1 LFSEQLATLIR
12 RALDEDIGSGD
23 LTTAC
28 TVEPG
33 AVGKGFIVAKEP
45 LVLAGISVAKRVF
58 LTVSSELE
66 LTLLSEDGNRAL
78 SGERLL
84 EVRGDLAAILMAE
97 RTALNFL
104 QRLSGIATLT
114 RAFVDEVAASPVRIL
129 DTRKTTPGWRF
140 LEKAAVKAGGGYNH
154 RFGLYDGILI
164 KDNHIVAAGGI
175 RPAITAARACG
186 PSSLKVEV
194 EVETLDQL
202 AEAIS
207 AGSDAVLLDNMDVE
221 TMVQAVQL
229 AGGKAVLE
237 ASGGITLENV
247 REVAATGVD
256 LISVGALTH
265 SARAVDMSLEIEL
278 AQVTAV
284 RGK

>member
-1 LFSEQLATLIR
+1 MFNNELATLIGS
-12 RALDEDIGSGD
+12 ALDEDIGSGD
-23 LTTAC
+23 ITTAC
-28 TVEPG
+28 TVPQT
-33 AVGKGFIVAKEP
+33 AVGKAFIVAKEP
-45 LVLAGISVAKRVF
+45 LVLAGIAVAKRVF
-58 LTVSSELE
+58 LTVNSDLE
-66 LTLLSEDGNRAL
+66 LALLLEDGSRAMP
-78 SGERLL
+78 GERLL
-84 EVRGDLAAILMAE
+84 EVTGNLAAILMAE

-114 RAFVDEVAASPVRIL
+114 RSFVDKVANTSVRIL

-175 RPAITAARACG
+175 RQAVMAVRACEK
-186 PSSLKVEV
+186 SRLKVQV

-207 AGSDAVLLDNMDVE
+207 AGSDAVLLDNMDID
-221 TMVQAVQL
+221 TMAEAVQR
-229 AGGKAVLE
+229 AGGKILLE

-247 REVAATGVD
+247 REVADTGVD
-256 LISVGALTH
+256 LISAGALTH
-265 SARAVDMSLEIEL
+265 SARAVDMSMEIE
-278 AQVTAV
+278 AV
-284 RGK
+284 S